1 MPVRNQRNSEP
12 GTELD
17 AAVVELYRRSGAQE
31 FGIPALDFAA
41 ILDQVAAKSVPD
53 SPKPKRQDFLS
64 RLHVEDL
71 ALARACA
78 AGNERA
84 WQVFMHRFREKLYDA
99 GRQITRDDATG
110 RELADSLYADLYGTQ
125 SREGRRQSKLFS
137 YGGRGSLGGW
147 LRTVLA
153 QEYIN
158 RYRKQ
163 RRLVSLDRECEE
175 GAQFPAAAVAEI
187 TSIDERLEQAEDEAL
202 RLLPAAD
209 RFILASYFL
218 DERTLAEIARALSVH
233 ESTVSRKVEKLT
245 KNLRKQIVKALIR
258 MGMSRRQAEEA
269 LETDARDLR
278 LDIRTSL
285 AQDSANVAFS
295 NREAK
300 AGKAEVRQG

>member
-1 MPVRNQRNSEP
+1 MSVTDDQHPEPVT
-12 GTELD
+12 GLD
-17 AAVVELYRRSGAQE
+17 AFLAELYGKSRAEE
-31 FGIPALDFAA
+31 FGISADEFGS
-41 ILDQVAAKSVPD
+41 ILADVAGKNIPDAAKAQR
-53 SPKPKRQDFLS
+53 KEFFI

-84 WQVFMHRFREKLYDA
+84 WQVFMLRFREKLYDA

-110 RELADSLYADLYGTQ
+110 RELADSVYADLYGTQ
-125 SREGRRQSKLFS
+125 TREGRRQSKLFS

-147 LRTVLA
+147 LRTVLS

-158 RYRKQ
+158 HYRKQ

-175 GAQFPAAAVAEI
+175 GAQFPAAAAEVI
-187 TSIDERLEQAEDEAL
+187 AAVDERLEQAVDEAL
-202 RLLPAAD
+202 RSLAGED

-233 ESTVSRKVEKLT
+233 ESTISRKVEKLT
-245 KNLRKQIVKALIR
+245 KSLRKQILKALMA

-269 LETDARDLR
+269 LNADTRDLA
-278 LDIRTSL
+278 LDIRASL
-285 AQDSANVAFS
+285 AQDSAKVAFS

-300 AGKAEVRQG
+300 AGEGSR

>member
-1 MPVRNQRNSEP
+1 MPVRDDQHLQPVNGP
-12 GTELD
+12 DPLL
-17 AAVVELYRRSGAQE
+17 VELYGKSRAEE
-31 FGIPALDFAA
+31 FGISADEFGS
-41 ILDQVAAKSVPD
+41 ILSDVAEKNIPDAAKAQR
-53 SPKPKRQDFLS
+53 KEFFI

-84 WQVFMHRFREKLYDA
+84 WQVFMLRFREKLYDA

-110 RELADSLYADLYGTQ
+110 RELADSVYADLYGTQ
-125 SREGRRQSKLFS
+125 TREGRRQSKLFS

-147 LRTVLA
+147 LRTVLS

-158 RYRKQ
+158 HYRKQ

-175 GAQFPAAAVAEI
+175 GAQFPAAAAEVI
-187 TSIDERLEQAEDEAL
+187 TAVDERLEQAVDEAL
-202 RLLPAAD
+202 RSLAGED

-233 ESTVSRKVEKLT
+233 ESTISRKVEKLT
-245 KNLRKQIVKALIR
+245 KSLRKQILKVLMG

-269 LETDARDLR
+269 LNADTRDLA
-278 LDIRTSL
+278 LDIRASL

-300 AGKAEVRQG
+300 AGEGSR

>member
-1 MPVRNQRNSEP
+1 MPVRNQRNMEP
-12 GTELD
+12 ATGLD
-17 AAVVELYRRSGAQE
+17 EHLLELYRRSRAEE
-31 FGIPALDFAA
+31 FGIPAPSFAA
-41 ILDQVAAKSVPD
+41 MLYELAAKNIPEA
-53 SPKPKRQDFLS
+53 PKSKRQDFFG

-84 WQVFMHRFREKLYDA
+84 WQAFMHRFREKLYDA
-99 GRQITRDDATG
+99 GRQITRNDATG

-125 SREGRRQSKLFS
+125 GREGGRQSKLFS

-187 TSIDERLEQAEDEAL
+187 TSVDERLEQAVDEAL

-233 ESTVSRKVEKLT
+233 ESTISRKVEKLT
-245 KNLRKQIVKALIR
+245 KGLRKQVLKALTR

-269 LETDARDLR
+269 LAVDARDLR

-285 AQDSANVAFS
+285 AQDSADVAFS
-295 NREAK
+295 NRQAK
-300 AGKAEVRQG
+300 AGEGRR

>member
-17 AAVVELYRRSGAQE
+17 AALVELYRRSRAEE
-31 FGIPALDFAA
+31 FGISAPAFAA
-41 ILDQVAAKSVPD
+41 MLDEVASKGIPGAS
-53 SPKPKRQDFLS
+53 KPQKQDFFN
-64 RLHVEDL
+64 RLHLEDL
-71 ALARACA
+71 MLARACA
-78 AGNERA
+78 AGHEVA
-84 WQVFMHRFREKLYDA
+84 WQVFMLRFREKLYDA

-110 RELADSLYADLYGTQ
+110 RELADSVYADLYGTQ
-125 SREGRRQSKLFS
+125 AREGQRQSKLYS

-158 RYRKQ
+158 HYRKH

-175 GAQFPAAAVAEI
+175 GAQFPAANVSEI
-187 TSIDERLEQAEDEAL
+187 TSVDERLEHAVDEAL
-202 RLLPAAD
+202 HSLPAED

-233 ESTVSRKVEKLT
+233 ESTISRKVEKLT

-269 LETDARDLR
+269 LDADIRDLR
-278 LDIRTSL
+278 LDIRASL
-285 AQDSANVAFS
+285 AQDSTKVAFS

-300 AGKAEVRQG
+300 AGEGGH

>member
-1 MPVRNQRNSEP
+1 MPIRNQRNVEP
-12 GTELD
+12 ATELD
-17 AAVVELYRRSGAQE
+17 EHLLNLYSRSRAEE
-31 FGIPALDFAA
+31 FGIPASAFAAMLHELAAKIIPEATKSQRLDF
-41 ILDQVAAKSVPD
+41 
-53 SPKPKRQDFLS
+53 FN

-78 AGNERA
+78 GGNERA
-84 WQVFMHRFREKLYDA
+84 WQVFMLRFREKLYDA

-110 RELADSLYADLYGTQ
+110 RELADSVYADLYGTQ
-125 SREGRRQSKLFS
+125 TRDGHRQSKLLS

-158 RYRKQ
+158 HYRKQ

-175 GAQFPAAAVAEI
+175 GAQFPAAVAEEI
-187 TSIDERLEQAEDEAL
+187 TGVDKRLEQAVDEAL
-202 RLLPAAD
+202 RSLDPED

-233 ESTVSRKVEKLT
+233 ESTISRKVEKLT
-245 KNLRKQIVKALIR
+245 KSLRKQVLKALIR
-258 MGMSRRQAEEA
+258 MGMSRRQAEEGLA
-269 LETDARDLR
+269 VDARDLR

-285 AQDSANVAFS
+285 AQDSADVAFS
-295 NREAK
+295 NRQAK
-300 AGKAEVRQG
+300 AGEGGR

>member
-1 MPVRNQRNSEP
+1 MSVRNRRNLEI

-17 AAVVELYRRSGAQE
+17 AAVVELYRSSRAEE
-31 FGIPALDFAA
+31 FGIPPPAFAEMLDE
-41 ILDQVAAKSVPD
+41 VAEKSIPGSAKPQ
-53 SPKPKRQDFLS
+53 KQDFFY

-78 AGNERA
+78 AGSERA
-84 WQVFMHRFREKLYDA
+84 WQVFMLRFREKLYDA

-110 RELADSLYADLYGTQ
+110 RELADSLYADLYGTHT
-125 SREGRRQSKLFS
+125 REGRRQSKLFS

-158 RYRKQ
+158 HYRKH

-175 GAQFPAAAVAEI
+175 GAQFPAATVAEI
-187 TSIDERLEQAEDEAL
+187 VSIDERLEQAVDQAL
-202 RLLPAAD
+202 RSLPAED

-218 DERTLAEIARALSVH
+218 DGRTLAEVAGALSVH
-233 ESTVSRKVEKLT
+233 ESTISRKVEKLT
-245 KNLRKQIVKALIR
+245 KNLRKQIVKALTT

-269 LETDARDLR
+269 LDADTRDLR

-285 AQDSANVAFS
+285 AQDSPNVAFS

-300 AGKAEVRQG
+300 AGEGGR

>member
-1 MPVRNQRNSEP
+1 MPVRSQRNSEP

-17 AAVVELYRRSGAQE
+17 AAIVELYRRSRAEE
-31 FGIPALDFAA
+31 FGIPAPEFAA
-41 ILDQVAAKSVPD
+41 ILDQLAAKGVPD
-53 SPKPKRQDFLS
+53 SPKPKRQDFFG

-110 RELADSLYADLYGTQ
+110 RELADSLYAELYGTLT
-125 SREGRRQSKLFS
+125 REGQRHSKLSS

-158 RYRKQ
+158 HYRKQ

-175 GAQFPAAAVAEI
+175 GAQFPAAVADEI
-187 TSIDERLEQAEDEAL
+187 TGVDKRLEQAVDEAL
-202 RLLPAAD
+202 RSLDPED

-218 DERTLAEIARALSVH
+218 DERTLAEIARSLSVH
-233 ESTVSRKVEKLT
+233 ESTISRRVEKLT
-245 KNLRKQIVKALIR
+245 K
-258 MGMSRRQAEEA
+258 
-269 LETDARDLR
+269 
-278 LDIRTSL
+278 
-285 AQDSANVAFS
+285 
-295 NREAK
+295 
-300 AGKAEVRQG
+300 

>member
-1 MPVRNQRNSEP
+1 MPVRSQRNLGP
-12 GTELD
+12 ATELD
-17 AAVVELYRRSGAQE
+17 AVAVELYRRSRGEE
-31 FGIPALDFAA
+31 FGISALVFAA
-41 ILDQVAAKSVPD
+41 ILDEVAAKSGAG
-53 SPKPKRQDFLS
+53 SAKPQRQEFFN

-84 WQVFMHRFREKLYDA
+84 WQVFMLRFREKLYDA

-110 RELADSLYADLYGTQ
+110 RELADSVYADLYGTQ
-125 SREGRRQSKLFS
+125 TRDGRRQSKLYS

-158 RYRKQ
+158 HYRKQ

-175 GAQFPAAAVAEI
+175 GAQFPAATVAQI
-187 TSIDERLEQAEDEAL
+187 TSVDERLEQAVDETL
-202 RLLPAAD
+202 RSLLAED

-218 DERTLAEIARALSVH
+218 DERTLAEIARVVSVH
-233 ESTVSRKVEKLT
+233 ESTISRKVEKLT
-245 KNLRKQIVKALIR
+245 KSLRKQIAKTLIK
-258 MGMSRRQAEEA
+258 MGMTRRQAEEA

-278 LDIRTSL
+278 LDIRASL
-285 AQDSANVAFS
+285 AQDSNNVAFS
-295 NREAK
+295 NTEAK
-300 AGKAEVRQG
+300 TGEGGR

>member
-1 MPVRNQRNSEP
+1 MVQ
-12 GTELD
+12 
-17 AAVVELYRRSGAQE
+17 LYRKSRAEE
-31 FGIPALDFAA
+31 FGMLAPEFAA
-41 ILDQVAAKSVPD
+41 ILEQAAAKGIPGAA
-53 SPKPKRQDFLS
+53 KAQRQEFFA

-84 WQVFMHRFREKLYDA
+84 WQVFMLRFREKLYDA

-125 SREGRRQSKLFS
+125 NREGHRQSKLLS

-158 RYRKQ
+158 HYRKQ

-175 GAQFPAAAVAEI
+175 GAQFPAPATAEI
-187 TSIDERLEQAEDEAL
+187 TSVDERLEQAVDEAL
-202 RLLPAAD
+202 RSLAAED
-209 RFILASYFL
+209 RFVLASYFL

-233 ESTVSRKVEKLT
+233 ESTISRKVEKLT
-245 KNLRKQIVKALIR
+245 KNLRKQILKALTR
-258 MGMSRRQAEEA
+258 RGMSRRQAEEA
-269 LETDARDLR
+269 LDADTRDLR
-278 LDIRTSL
+278 LDIRASL
-285 AQDSANVAFS
+285 AQDSTQVAFS

-300 AGKAEVRQG
+300 AGEGGR

>member
-1 MPVRNQRNSEP
+1 MES
-12 GTELD
+12 GSDLD
-17 AAVVELYRRSGAQE
+17 PAVVELYRKSRAEE
-31 FGIPALDFAA
+31 FGMLAPEFAA
-41 ILDQVAAKSVPD
+41 ILEHAAAKGIPGAARAQ
-53 SPKPKRQDFLS
+53 RQELFA

-78 AGNERA
+78 AGNDRA
-84 WQVFMHRFREKLYDA
+84 WQVFMLRFREKLYDA

-125 SREGRRQSKLFS
+125 NREGRRQSKLLS

-158 RYRKQ
+158 HYRKQ

-175 GAQFPAAAVAEI
+175 GAQFPAPAVAET
-187 TSIDERLEQAEDEAL
+187 TSVDERLEQAVDEAL
-202 RLLPAAD
+202 RSLAIED

-233 ESTVSRKVEKLT
+233 ESTISRKVEKLT
-245 KNLRKQIVKALIR
+245 KSLRKQIVKTLAR

-269 LETDARDLR
+269 LDADTRDLR
-278 LDIRTSL
+278 LDIRASL
-285 AQDSANVAFS
+285 AQDSAKVAFS

-300 AGKAEVRQG
+300 AGEGGR

>member
-1 MPVRNQRNSEP
+1 MPVRNQPDAEP
-12 GTELD
+12 QTELD
-17 AAVVELYRRSGAQE
+17 PVVVELYRKSRVEE
-31 FGIPALDFAA
+31 FGISAPEFAA
-41 ILDQVAAKSVPD
+41 ILDDVVAKSMAEAGRPQ
-53 SPKPKRQDFLS
+53 RQELFA

-84 WQVFMHRFREKLYDA
+84 WQVFMLRFREKLYDA

-110 RELADSLYADLYGTQ
+110 RDLADSVYADLYGTQ
-125 SREGRRQSKLFS
+125 TREGRRQSKLFS

-175 GAQFPAAAVAEI
+175 GAQFPAAAVTEI
-187 TSIDERLEQAEDEAL
+187 ISVDERLERAVDEAL
-202 RLLPAAD
+202 RALAAED

-233 ESTVSRKVEKLT
+233 ESTISRKVEKLT
-245 KNLRKQIVKALIR
+245 KNLRKQTVKALTR

-269 LETDARDLR
+269 LEADARDLR
-278 LDIRTSL
+278 LDIRASL
-285 AQDSANVAFS
+285 AQDSADIAFS

-300 AGKAEVRQG
+300 AGEGRR

>member
-1 MPVRNQRNSEP
+1 MDP
-12 GTELD
+12 
-17 AAVVELYRRSGAQE
+17 AAVELYRKSRAEE
-31 FGIPALDFAA
+31 FGISAPEFAA
-41 ILDQVAAKSVPD
+41 ILDQVAAKSTPE
-53 SPKPKRQDFLS
+53 SAKPQRLEFFN

-84 WQVFMHRFREKLYDA
+84 WQVFMLRFREKLYDA

-110 RELADSLYADLYGTQ
+110 RELADSVYADLYGTQ
-125 SREGRRQSKLFS
+125 AREGRRQSKLFS

-158 RYRKQ
+158 HYRKQ

-175 GAQFPAAAVAEI
+175 GAQFPATAVAEI
-187 TSIDERLEQAEDEAL
+187 TSVDERLEQAVDEAL
-202 RLLPAAD
+202 RALAAED

-218 DERTLAEIARALSVH
+218 DEHTLAEIARALSVH
-233 ESTVSRKVEKLT
+233 ESTISRKIEKLT
-245 KNLRKQIVKALIR
+245 KNLRKQIVKALTR
-258 MGMSRRQAEEA
+258 MGMSRRQADEA
-269 LETDARDLR
+269 LNADTRDLR
-278 LDIRTSL
+278 LDIRASL
-285 AQDSANVAFS
+285 AQDSAKVAFS

-300 AGKAEVRQG
+300 AGEGGR